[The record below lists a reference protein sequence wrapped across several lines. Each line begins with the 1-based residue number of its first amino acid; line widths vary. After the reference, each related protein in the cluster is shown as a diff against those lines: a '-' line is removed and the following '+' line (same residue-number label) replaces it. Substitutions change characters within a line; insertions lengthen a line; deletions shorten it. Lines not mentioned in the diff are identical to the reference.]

1 MTFKQL
7 FLNTAMQ
14 LLKYHF
20 IYSQQLRAKPS
31 YRAKWR
37 SSQCLDW
44 CQHVWGHQAYRK
56 LSLFL
61 LLWYLLQFVVKH
73 AHFYIL

>member
-1 MTFKQL
+1 M
-7 FLNTAMQ
+7 NTAKQ

-20 IYSQQLRAKPS
+20 ILTTNAGQAQP
-31 YRAKWR
+31 AKWR

-44 CQHVWGHQAYRK
+44 CQHVWGHQAPPK
-56 LSLFL
+56 VA
-61 LLWYLLQFVVKH
+61 VVLVVVHACVQPVGKH